1 MGVLSAHRKEEDMLP
16 GEKKYPHIFS
26 PVQIGKLWSKNRI
39 KYASTETNFNY
50 SDGFVSEKEL
60 AYIEAHARGGSG
72 IVTTQ
77 GASTDP
83 RGEGQGYVGMM
94 GIWDDKFIPG
104 LKRMADVIH
113 QGDALACLQLMHCGR
128 VGGINLPY
136 TVGPSAIPQRLRR
149 FRPQRKM
156 SVPEIEECI
165 QEHVDGARRAVTA
178 GYDIIEIS
186 GIVGYLISNFI
197 SKFTNWRSDE
207 YGGDING
214 RGAFMRKII
223 EGICKEV
230 GPDIAVGIRLCGWEM
245 LDDVEGNPEEESLE
259 SIKIAEAAG
268 CDYISVTVGWQESL
282 GSVISRDIP
291 MGKWL
296 YVAEQTKKAV
306 KIPVSMAYRLFVP
319 EIPEKAIAEGKLDIW
334 EMCRPQIAD
343 PALPNK
349 IMWDRQE
356 EIIPCIACQVC
367 LARLFRDAPVTCTV
381 RPSCGHEGEPEWGYS
396 GFDKVENERKIIVAG
411 AGIAGLQAARIAAE
425 KGHDVIVYEK
435 TDHIGGQWYY
445 ASRNPWGEDS
455 GKYWDDQEFMRWINH
470 MKTQCDKFGVKFV
483 LNTPVTKELLDR
495 EKPGSFVIATGAV
508 PEVPDIPG
516 ADKPRVLSMFDVFL
530 SRVELGKNVVIL
542 GGSGAAISLGLFVI
556 GKMEKEGI
564 KDYGIAMI
572 DPAPRF
578 GWDVNPSYIWRYR
591 LRLKQAQVQQLTY
604 GQVKEITDK
613 GVVADWTIVDRKTK
627 ERQEFK
633 NQLVPA
639 DTVILAK
646 LVPNKELGYGSFK
659 GDTAMIGDCVW
670 VRRGFDAIQDG
681 YRLGMRF

>member
-1 MGVLSAHRKEEDMLP
+1 MLP
-16 GEKKYPHIFS
+16 GEKKYPYIFS
-26 PVQIGKLWSKNRI
+26 PIQIGKFWAKNRI

-77 GASTDP
+77 GAYTDP

-104 LKRMADVIH
+104 LKKMADVIH

-136 TVGPSAIPQRLRR
+136 TVGPSAIKQRLRR

-156 SVPEIEECI
+156 SIPEVEECI
-165 QEHVDGARRAVTA
+165 QEHIDGARRAVEA
-178 GYDIIEIS
+178 GYEIIEIS

-207 YGGDING
+207 YGGDIHG
-214 RGAFMRKII
+214 RSAFMRKIV
-223 EGICKEV
+223 EGIRKEI
-230 GPDIAVGIRLCGWEM
+230 GSDIALGIRLCGWEM

-259 SIKIAEAAG
+259 SIKIAETAG

-296 YVAEQTKKAV
+296 YVAERTKKAV
-306 KIPVSMAYRLFVP
+306 KVPVSMAYRLFVP

-349 IMWDRQE
+349 IKWDHQE
-356 EIIPCIACQVC
+356 DIIPCIACQVC

-381 RPSCGHEGEPEWGYS
+381 RPSCGHEGEREWGYY
-396 GFDKVENERKIIVAG
+396 GFPKAEVKRKIIIAG
-411 AGIAGLQAARIAAE
+411 AGIAGLQAASIAAE
-425 KGHDVIVYEK
+425 KGHDVTVYEK
-435 TDHIGGQWYY
+435 TGHIGGQWYY
-445 ASRNPWGEDS
+445 ASRNPWGERS
-455 GKYWDDQEFMRWINH
+455 SKYWDDQEFMRWINNI
-470 MKTQCDKFGVKFV
+470 KAQCDKSGVKLV
-483 LNTPVTKELLDR
+483 LNKPVTKELLEK
-495 EKPGSFVIATGAV
+495 EKPDSLVIATGAV

-516 ADKPRVLSMFDVFL
+516 ADKPHIVSMFDVFTGKAK
-530 SRVELGKNVVIL
+530 LGKNVVIL
-542 GGSGAAISLGLFVI
+542 GGSGAAISLTLFLV
-556 GKMEKEGI
+556 GKMEKEKI
-564 KDYGIAMI
+564 KDYNLAMI

-591 LRLKQAQVQQLTY
+591 LRLRQAKVQQLTY
-604 GQVKEITDK
+604 GQAKKITDK
-613 GVVADWTIVDRKTK
+613 GVVADWTIVERKTK
-627 ERQEFK
+627 EKKQFK
-633 NQLVPA
+633 NQTVPA
-639 DTVILAK
+639 DTVILAC
-646 LVPNKELGYGSFK
+646 LVPNKELSYGFFK
-659 GDTAMIGDCVW
+659 ADTAMIGDCVW
-670 VRRGFDAIQDG
+670 VRRGLDAIQDG

>member
-1 MGVLSAHRKEEDMLP
+1 MLP

-26 PVQIGKLWSKNRI
+26 PVQIGKVWAKNRI

-77 GASTDP
+77 GAYTDP

-104 LKRMADVIH
+104 LKKMADVIH
-113 QGDALACLQLMHCGR
+113 AGDAVACLQLMHCGR
-128 VGGINLPY
+128 VGGINLDY
-136 TVGPSAIPQRLRR
+136 TVGPSAIAQRLRR

-156 SVPEIEECI
+156 SIPEVEECI
-165 QEHVDGARRAVTA
+165 QEHIDGARRAVEA

-197 SKFTNWRSDE
+197 SKYTNWRSDE
-207 YGGDING
+207 YGGDIRG
-214 RGAFMRKII
+214 RCTFMRKII
-223 EGICKEV
+223 EGIRKEI
-230 GPDIAVGIRLCGWEM
+230 GPDIALGIRLCGWEM
-245 LDDVEGNPEEESLE
+245 LDDREGNTEEESME
-259 SIKIAEAAG
+259 SLKIAEAAG

-296 YVAEQTKKAV
+296 YVAERTKKEV

-334 EMCRPQIAD
+334 EMCRPMIAD

-349 IMWDRQE
+349 IRWDKQE
-356 EIIPCIACQVC
+356 DIVPCVACQVC
-367 LARLFRDAPVTCTV
+367 LARLFRDAPVNCTV
-381 RPSCGHEGEPEWGYS
+381 RPSCGHEGEREWGYH
-396 GFDKVENERKIIVAG
+396 GFAKAETTRKIMVAG
-411 AGIAGLQAARIAAE
+411 AGVAGLQCARIAAE
-425 KGHDVIVYEK
+425 KGHEVTVYEK

-445 ASRNPWGEDS
+445 AARNPWGEDS
-455 GKYWDDQEFMRWINH
+455 GRYWDDQEFMRWVNH
-470 MKTQCDKFGVKFV
+470 MKAQCDKFGVKFV
-483 LNTPVTKELLDR
+483 FNIEVTKELLDQ
-495 EKPGSFVIATGAV
+495 EKPDSLVIATGAV

-516 ADKPRVLSMFDVFL
+516 ADKPPVVSMFDVFT
-530 SRVELGKNVVIL
+530 GKVKPGRRVVIL
-542 GGSGAAISLGLFVI
+542 GGSGAAISLALFVL
-556 GKMEKEGI
+556 ETLQKEGVE
-564 KDYGIAMI
+564 DFNLAMI

-578 GWDVNPSYIWRYR
+578 GLDVNPSYIWRYR
-591 LRLKQAQVQQLTY
+591 LRLRKGNVRELTY
-604 GQVKEITDK
+604 GKVKEITDE
-613 GVVADWTIVDRKTK
+613 GVVADWTLVDRKSK
-627 ERQEFK
+627 QRQEFK
-633 NQLVPA
+633 DQTIPA
-639 DTVILAK
+639 DTIILAR
-646 LVPNKELGYGSFK
+646 LVPNKDLGYGSLK
-659 GDTAMIGDCVW
+659 GDVAMIGDCVW

-681 YRLGMRF
+681 YRLGLRF

>member
-1 MGVLSAHRKEEDMLP
+1 MLP

-26 PVQIGKLWSKNRI
+26 PVKIGKVWAKNRI

-50 SDGFVSEKEL
+50 SDGFISEKEL

-104 LKRMADVIH
+104 LKTMADVIH
-113 QGDALACLQLMHCGR
+113 KGDALACLQLMHCGR

-136 TVGPSAIPQRLRR
+136 TVGPSAIRQRLRR

-156 SVPEIEECI
+156 SIPEIEECI
-165 QEHVDGARRAVTA
+165 QEHIDGARRAVEA

-197 SKFTNWRSDE
+197 SKLTNWRSDE
-207 YGGDING
+207 YGGDIKG
-214 RGAFMRKII
+214 RCTFMRKII
-223 EGICKEV
+223 EGIRKEI
-230 GPDIAVGIRLCGWEM
+230 GPDIPIGIRLCGWEM
-245 LDDVEGNPEEESLE
+245 LDDVEGNTEEESLE
-259 SIKIAEAAG
+259 SIKIAEEAG
-268 CDYISVTVGWQESL
+268 CDYLSVTVGWQESL

-296 YVAEQTKKAV
+296 YVAERTKRAV
-306 KIPVSMAYRLFVP
+306 NIPISMAYRLFVP
-319 EIPEKAIAEGKLDIW
+319 DIPEKAIAEGKLDIW

-349 IMWDRQE
+349 IRWDKE
-356 EIIPCIACQVC
+356 EDIIPCIACQVC
-367 LARLFRDAPVTCTV
+367 LARLFRDAPVTCTA
-381 RPSCGHEGEPEWGYS
+381 RPSCGHENEPEWGYY
-396 GFDKVENERKIIVAG
+396 GFAKAEKKRKIIVAG

-425 KGHDVIVYEK
+425 KGHEVIVYEK
-435 TDHIGGQWYY
+435 TGHIGGQWYY

-455 GKYWDDQEFMRWINH
+455 DKYWDDEEFMRWVNH
-470 MKTQCDKFGVKFV
+470 MKAQGDSFGVKFV
-483 LNTPVTKELLDR
+483 LNTPVTKELLEK
-495 EKPGSFVIATGAV
+495 EKPDSLVIATGAV

-516 ADKPRVLSMFDVFL
+516 ADKPLVKSMFDVFT
-530 SRVELGKNVVIL
+530 EKAKLGKKVVIL
-542 GGSGAAISLGLFVI
+542 GGSGAAISLTLFVVE
-556 GKMEKEGI
+556 KMEKKGV
-564 KDYGIAMI
+564 KDYSISMI

-591 LRLKQAQVQQLTY
+591 LRLKQAKVQQLTY
-604 GQVKEITDK
+604 GKVKEITDNSVK
-613 GVVADWTIVDRKTK
+613 ADWTIVDRKTK
-627 ERQEFK
+627 EKQQFK
-633 NQLVPA
+633 NQSVPA
-639 DTVILAK
+639 DTVILAR

>member
-1 MGVLSAHRKEEDMLP
+1 MLP

-26 PVQIGKLWSKNRI
+26 PVQIGKIWAKNRI

-77 GASTDP
+77 GAYTDP

-104 LKRMADVIH
+104 LMKMADVIH
-113 QGDALACLQLMHCGR
+113 KADALACLQLMHCGR

-136 TVGPSAIPQRLRR
+136 TVGSSAIRQRLRR

-156 SVPEIEECI
+156 SIPEVEECI
-165 QEHVDGARRAVTA
+165 QEHIDGARRAVEA

-186 GIVGYLISNFI
+186 GIVGYLISNFV

-207 YGGDING
+207 YGGDIKG
-214 RGAFMRKII
+214 RCTFMRKII
-223 EGICKEV
+223 EGIRQEI
-230 GPDIAVGIRLCGWEM
+230 GPDIPLGIRLCGWEM
-245 LDDVEGNPEEESLE
+245 LDDVEGNTEEESLE
-259 SIKIAEAAG
+259 SIRIAEEAG
-268 CDYISVTVGWQESL
+268 CDYLSVTVGWQESL

-296 YVAEQTKKAV
+296 YVAERTKKAV
-306 KIPVSMAYRLFVP
+306 KIPISMAYRLFTP
-319 EIPEKAIAEGKLDIW
+319 DIPEKAIAEGKLDIW

-343 PALPNK
+343 PHLPNK
-349 IMWDRQE
+349 VKWDKQE
-356 EIIPCIACQVC
+356 DIIPCIACQVC

-381 RPSCGHEGEPEWGYS
+381 RPSCGHENEPEWGYY
-396 GFDKVENERKIIVAG
+396 GFAKAEKKRKIIVAG

-425 KGHDVIVYEK
+425 KGHEVTVYEK
-435 TDHIGGQWYY
+435 TGHIGGQWYY

-455 GKYWDDQEFMRWINH
+455 DKYWDDQEFMRWVNH
-470 MKTQCDKFGVKFV
+470 MKAQGDKFGVKFV
-483 LNTPVTKELLDR
+483 LNTEVTKELL
-495 EKPGSFVIATGAV
+495 EKENPDSLVIATGAV

-516 ADKPRVLSMFDVFL
+516 ADKPHVKSMFDVFTGKAK
-530 SRVELGKNVVIL
+530 LGKKIVIL
-542 GGSGAAISLGLFVI
+542 GGSGAAISLALYVI
-556 GKMEKEGI
+556 EKMEKEGI
-564 KDYGIAMI
+564 KDYSLAMI

-591 LRLKQAQVQQLTY
+591 LRLKQAKVQQLTY
-604 GQVKEITDK
+604 GQVKEITAK
-613 GVVADWTIVDRKTK
+613 SVKADWTIVDRKTK
-627 ERQEFK
+627 EKQQFK
-633 NQLVPA
+633 GQSLPA
-639 DTVILAK
+639 DTVILAQ
-646 LVPNKELGYGSFK
+646 LVPSQELGYGSFK